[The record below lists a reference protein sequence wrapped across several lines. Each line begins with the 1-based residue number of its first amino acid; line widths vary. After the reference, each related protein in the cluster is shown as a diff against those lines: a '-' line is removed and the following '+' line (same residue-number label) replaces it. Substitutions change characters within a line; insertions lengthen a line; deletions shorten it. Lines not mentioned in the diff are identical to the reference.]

1 MICIY
6 YSFFQV
12 VAAIIVDSTML
23 KFVLTLILKLIKDK
37 TLFCAHIVRVYFQ
50 ANTTSETINKFEW
63 IYSACVQRP
72 REIRMNEKAQKK
84 KTNKSPNKC
93 ENRHFIPLLENNK
106 FGFLLLLMN
115 SNLNS
120 NTTINLRLCSFLFAT
135 E

>member
-72 REIRMNEKAQKK
+72 REIRMNEKAHKK
-84 KTNKSPNKC
+84 KQTNHRTNVRTDILFLC
-93 ENRHFIPLLENNK
+93 WNK